1 MGFFSKLVAGLKKTR
16 TAFTHASD
24 RLFRAFSGE
33 LGEDFYEELEEIFLL
48 ADFGVPTAT
57 ALTEQLREII
67 VERRILRA
75 EDAREALKDLLCRTL
90 GEGERALELKTKP
103 ALVLV
108 IGVNGVGK
116 TTSIGKIANCL
127 REEGRK
133 VALVAADTF
142 RAAAIEQLSTWAQRS
157 GTTLIAQKEG
167 ADPASVVY
175 DAIDAARHGRADT
188 LIVDTAGRLQ
198 NKKNLMDELAKIFR
212 VIDRELPSADREVLL
227 VLDATMGQN
236 AVSQAREFTKA
247 APITGIVLTKI
258 DGSAKG
264 GIVFALKK
272 ELGIGVRYIGVGEGM
287 DDLQLFEPRDFV
299 EALFSGEE
307 GEQ

>member
-1 MGFFSKLVAGLKKTR
+1 MGFFTKLVAGLKKTR
-16 TAFTHASD
+16 TAFTHGAD
-24 RLFRAFSGE
+24 RLFRAVSGE
-33 LGEDFYEELEEIFLL
+33 LGEEFYEELEEIFLL

-57 ALTEQLREII
+57 ALTEELREII
-67 VERRILRA
+67 VERRIMRA
-75 EDAREALKDLLCRTL
+75 EDARAALKELLADTL
-90 GEGERALELKTKP
+90 GEGERALHLATKP

-116 TTSIGKIANCL
+116 TTSIGKIANL
-127 REEGRK
+127 LKQEGRE

-142 RAAAIEQLSTWAQRS
+142 RAAAIEQLGTWASRS

-198 NKKNLMDELAKIFR
+198 NKKNLMDELAKIER
-212 VIDRELPSADREVLL
+212 VIERELPGADREVLL

-287 DDLQLFEPRDFV
+287 DDLQLFEPAAFV
-299 EALFSGEE
+299 DALFAEE
-307 GEQ
+307 EEE

>member
-1 MGFFSKLVAGLKKTR
+1 M
-16 TAFTHASD
+16 
-24 RLFRAFSGE
+24 
-33 LGEDFYEELEEIFLL
+33 
-48 ADFGVPTAT
+48 
-57 ALTEQLREII
+57 
-67 VERRILRA
+67 
-75 EDAREALKDLLCRTL
+75 
-90 GEGERALELKTKP
+90 
-103 ALVLV
+103 LV

>member
-1 MGFFSKLVAGLKKTR
+1 MSFFSKLISGLKKTR

-33 LGEDFYEELEEIFLL
+33 LGEEFYEELEEIFLL

-57 ALTEQLREII
+57 ALTEELRERI

-75 EDAREALKDLLCRTL
+75 EDAREALKELLTETL
-90 GEGERALELKTKP
+90 GEGENKLVLDSKP

-116 TTSIGKIANCL
+116 TTSIGKIANSL
-127 REEGRK
+127 KGEGRS

-142 RAAAIEQLSTWAQRS
+142 RAAAIEQLSVWAERS
-157 GTTLIAQKEG
+157 GAVLIAQKEG

-212 VIDRELPSADREVLL
+212 VIDRELPAADREVLL

-247 APITGIVLTKI
+247 APITGIVLTKL

-272 ELGIGVRYIGVGEGM
+272 ELGIGVRYVGVGEGM

-299 EALFSGEE
+299 EALFAGEE
-307 GEQ
+307 EA